1 MSGEVI
7 NLTPVEMRKLKQLE
21 VDYLKNRIVK
31 DLYADE
37 PWKMMAYGVML
48 RHTNMVSYVR
58 KEGVNNYGV
67 EIEYSL
73 RPTDYLTKQ
82 ELSKC
87 LAAGLRLELIK
98 AGWGKNFSIEQ
109 DGSVPD
115 GFELVLGPND
125 YETVFRTLLQVMRPN
140 ILQDYIDYGA
150 DNVGVHVTVDK
161 FPHVWQKQLFMTVW
175 NHPWFHTQWGH
186 LIGRKPNEYCRLMA
200 MRRDGTFEKDEYG
213 IVKERENGAIEVRA
227 FRNCGIASVIAC
239 QVRLVFEIDKWIR
252 GGGCD
257 ISVLFDDMEKW
268 EMFRGISAE
277 KRS

>member
-7 NLTPVEMRKLKQLE
+7 NLTPAEMRKLKQLE

-125 YETVFRTLLQVMRPN
+125 NDNVLKTILYILKHN
-140 ILQDYIDYGA
+140 ILKNYVDYGA

-161 FPHVWQKQLFMTVW
+161 YPHTWQKILFMDVW
-175 NHPWFHTQWGH
+175 NHPMLHKKWGR
-186 LIGRKPNEYCRLMA
+186 LIGRKPNEFCRLMNK
-200 MRRDGTFEKDEYG
+200 RRDGTYEKDEYG
-213 IVKERENGAIEVRA
+213 IVKERENGALEVRA
-227 FRNCGIASVIAC
+227 FRNCGIASVIFC
-239 QVRLVFEIDKWIR
+239 QVRFVIAIDKLIR
-252 GGGCD
+252 NGVCKID
-257 ISVLFDDMEKW
+257 EVFDEMSKW
-268 EMFRGISAE
+268 ETYHGISAE